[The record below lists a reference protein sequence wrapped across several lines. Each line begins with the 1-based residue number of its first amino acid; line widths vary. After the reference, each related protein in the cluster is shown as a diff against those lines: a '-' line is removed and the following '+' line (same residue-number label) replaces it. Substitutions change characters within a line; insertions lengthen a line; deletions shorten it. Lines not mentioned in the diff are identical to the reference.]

1 MQFCFYETFIPQ
13 ESFCCNLQ
21 SHTIIENARLKLLT
35 VANATPAMLLHCARL
50 TATVGQACLTA
61 QPGRLSNTVTPLKP
75 VCRQA
80 GFRDETPLRI

>member
-50 TATVGQACLTA
+50 TATVGQAFQYCHTFEACLP
-61 QPGRLSNTVTPLKP
+61 PGRLSRRNTLE
-75 VCRQA
+75 
-80 GFRDETPLRI
+80 DLR